1 VKTNINQQKGLTFI
15 SILAILMVI
24 GFFGLLLL
32 KIAPIYMNNFK
43 VKDTLA
49 SLEAEPDLTSHSKA
63 KLRDLLDKRLDV
75 NMVDNVSNE
84 DISVTKTPERVSIE
98 IDYEVTENIMGNLDV
113 LVYFNEAIEVESN

>member
-1 VKTNINQQKGLTFI
+1 MKTNINQQKGLTFI